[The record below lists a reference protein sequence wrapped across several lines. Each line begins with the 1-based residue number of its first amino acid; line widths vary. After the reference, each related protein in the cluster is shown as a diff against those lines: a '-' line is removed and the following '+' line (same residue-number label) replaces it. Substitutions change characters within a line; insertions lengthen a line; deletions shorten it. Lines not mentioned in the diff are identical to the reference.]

1 MTFLIVFIIILVF
14 SIVLI
19 YLTQIKIQ
27 VSNFKFEIS
36 DKGKSINEEFKVI
49 IKFNV
54 FKWLNYFRFTI
65 NNDKLKEYNAK
76 QSFDKIIKQIIQDKN
91 SKIKQSKSNKKNL
104 KIERLDL
111 RIDVG
116 IEDAALT
123 AIATGIGATI
133 LSFLIGKNI
142 NKSEEIEWSINPIYN
157 NDNLLKLDLNC
168 IISIKLIHI
177 IKRIYV
183 MRKEDDRNARTSNRK
198 NFKYIYE

>member
-1 MTFLIVFIIILVF
+1 MTFFIIILIVLF
-14 SIVLI
+14 IVGVLI
-19 YLTQIKIQ
+19 YFTEIKIQ
-27 VSNFKFEIS
+27 VSNFKFEIN
-36 DKGKSINEEFKVI
+36 DKGKSMNQKFKVI

-54 FKWLNYFRFTI
+54 FNWLNYFKLTI

-91 SKIKQSKSNKKNL
+91 SKIKQIKSNKKNL
-104 KIERLDL
+104 KIEKLNL
-111 RIDVG
+111 KIDIG

-123 AIATGIGATI
+123 AMTTGIGAI
-133 LSFLIGKNI
+133 VLSILIGNNI
-142 NKSEEIEWSINPIYN
+142 NRSSEVKWNITPVYN
-157 NDNLLKLDLNC
+157 NNLLKLNLNC

-183 MRKEDDRNARTSNRK
+183 MRKEDDRNDRTSNRK

>member
-1 MTFLIVFIIILVF
+1 MTFLIVFIIILVL

-27 VSNFKFEIS
+27 VSNFKFEIN
-36 DKGKSINEEFKVI
+36 DKGKSMNQKFKVI

-54 FKWLNYFRFTI
+54 FNWLNYFRFTI
-65 NNDKLKEYNAK
+65 NNDKLKEYNVK

-104 KIERLDL
+104 KIEKLDL

-183 MRKEDDRNARTSNRK
+183 MRKEDDINARTSNRK